1 MLKTTDEYLVALQ
14 KNLKKHPGQE
24 DILLEYESFIYDKLQ
39 DYMKSGYTKQ
49 QAEAIVVQELPCP
62 EDLAKYYKSF
72 IPPKFKQI
80 MLFSFI
86 VNFIFFIIGG
96 IITFLYHQFSNPTVI
111 ILWSYLIE
119 MQWVILFLYSA
130 FVVSIGFLIGKEFG
144 SRFNRYIKKILFL
157 TFSPNILFMI
167 MVLYSWVP
175 QKLFEPMLTPAFL
188 MFCVILTLLYYPL
201 SKVAYK
207 IGQLQL

>member
-1 MLKTTDEYLVALQ
+1 MLKSTDEYLVTLR

-24 DILLEYESFIYDKLQ
+24 DILLEYESFIYDKIQ

-49 QAEAIVVQELPCP
+49 EAEAIIVQELPCP
-62 EDLAKYYKSF
+62 LDLAKHYESTH
-72 IPPKFKQI
+72 PPKFKQI
-80 MLFSFI
+80 MIFSFI
-86 VNFIFFIIGG
+86 VNFVFFIIGG
-96 IITFLYHQFSNPTVI
+96 FITFLYHQFSYQTVI

-130 FVVSIGFLIGKEFG
+130 FIVSIGFLIGKEFG
-144 SRFNRYIKKILFL
+144 SRFNRYIKSILLL

-175 QKLFEPMLTPAFL
+175 QRWFEPMLTPAFL
-188 MFCVILTLLYYPL
+188 IFCVILTLLYYPL
-201 SKVAYK
+201 SKIAYK
-207 IGQLQL
+207 IGQLQI